1 MPVGWIG
8 LQCVD
13 LKEHLY
19 SFGKPVTELKDLI
32 SVTLPM
38 TNSQQVAPTLWRT
51 LSQPIIGLAPMD
63 GVTDSAFRH
72 IVAIQGKPD
81 VVFTEFTNVH
91 DICSGRLKAL
101 DSLRYSKAERPVIAQ
116 IYGKDPLLFYQAAHV
131 VCELGFDGLDI
142 NMGCPSKNVASSGSG
157 AGLIRTPNLALELMD
172 RARTGIQDWADGQSL
187 TNLGLKSSA
196 LQAIAQLKAE
206 HPELAQ
212 RKGRSPI
219 PLSVKTRLGYDCNI
233 INEWSDCLIQGR
245 PEVIAIHGRTLSQM
259 YRGQSD
265 WEAIALAA
273 QRIRKHGIGVLGNG
287 DIQTLQE
294 ATVRIQESGV
304 NGVLIGRG
312 ALGNPWIFQG
322 IHQVRKALSTGTPLE
337 LLTPEPSLDEKFR
350 VMIEHAKLFETMH
363 GKERFPRMRK
373 HLGWYCSSFP
383 HAAAMR
389 AQLVRTQSSMDVVN
403 LVNQYKVHALN
414 GQAMTSAVTIG
425 AS

>member
-1 MPVGWIG
+1 
-8 LQCVD
+8 
-13 LKEHLY
+13 
-19 SFGKPVTELKDLI
+19 
-32 SVTLPM
+32 
-38 TNSQQVAPTLWRT
+38 
-51 LSQPIIGLAPMD
+51 MD

-72 IVAIQGKPD
+72 MVAIQGKPD

-157 AGLIRTPNLALELMD
+157 AGLIRTPTLALELIAM
-172 RARTGIQDWADGQSL
+172 ARKGIHDWAEGQL
-187 TNLGLKSSA
+187 ITQLGLKTSA
-196 LQAIAQLKAE
+196 LSAIAQLNAE
-206 HPELAQ
+206 RPGSEGPRRRA
-212 RKGRSPI
+212 PI
-219 PLSVKTRLGYDCNI
+219 PLSVKTRLGYDRNI
-233 INEWSDCLIQGR
+233 IDEWSECLIQAR
-245 PEVIAIHGRTLSQM
+245 PEVISIHGRTLSQM

-265 WEAIALAA
+265 WEAIAQAVT
-273 QRIRKHGIGVLGNG
+273 RIRTHGILTLGNG
-287 DIQTLQE
+287 DIHTLDE
-294 ATVRIQESGV
+294 AHQRIRESGV
-304 NGVLIGRG
+304 NGVLIGRA

-322 IHQVRKALSTGTPLE
+322 IRQVRDAIGAGSPLSSADVIPDL
-337 LLTPEPSLDEKFR
+337 PEKFR

-373 HLGWYCSSFP
+373 HLGWYCSGFP

-389 AQLVRTQSSMDVVN
+389 SQLVRTHSTMDVVN
-403 LVNQYKVHALN
+403 LVNQYQARALD
-414 GQAMTSAVTIG
+414 GQAMAIPATIA